1 MIATTEKPKILLAED
16 DSNLGWLLKESLEN
30 KGYDIELAKDGEDAL
45 EKYQDSVYDI
55 GVFDVMMPK
64 MDGFTLA
71 KEIRKVDNEIP
82 LIFLT
87 AKSMKEDRIE
97 GFKIGGDDYVT
108 KPFSIEELELR
119 IQAILKRTKGEEEE
133 DDGMYEIGSFK
144 FDFNHQTLKNDELE
158 QRLTTKEN
166 QLLRLLCKNKNGIL
180 EREIA
185 LKKIWGNDNYFTAR
199 SMDVFITKLR
209 KYLKSDSE
217 VEIINVHGTGYK
229 LLAS

>member
-1 MIATTEKPKILLAED
+1 MMATTEKPKILLAED

-45 EKYQDSVYDI
+45 EKYQDSIYDI

-71 KEIRKVDNEIP
+71 KEIRKVDSDIP

-133 DDGMYEIGSFK
+133 DDGMYEIGNFK
-144 FDFNHQTLKNDELE
+144 FDFNHQTLKNDEIE

-209 KYLKSDSE
+209 KYLKSDKE